1 MVLRIWL
8 LCVTG
13 PYCSASV
20 SASVS
25 VQGAS
30 VSVSVSVQGVSAS
43 ASVSSS
49 SVLSEIQYSGEEGD
63 DSDDVGVDGG
73 TGIGNVLDPDP
84 SVVAGELAVGGEGVG
99 R

>member
-25 VQGAS
+25 GAS
-30 VSVSVSVQGVSAS
+30 ASVQGVSAS

-73 TGIGNVLDPDP
+73 TGIGNILDPDS
-84 SVVAGELAVGGEGVG
+84 SVVVGELVGGGEGVG
-99 R
+99 RCAVS